1 MWLTRK
7 FCNRIFS
14 YSVLSV
20 IYQSYGALY
29 SRQTFLWKKTLGI
42 LLLTIVDIL
51 GMGILDCGSLIK
63 AFLLIFNP
71 ATKA

>member
-1 MWLTRK
+1 
-7 FCNRIFS
+7 
-14 YSVLSV
+14 VE
-20 IYQSYGALY
+20 
-29 SRQTFLWKKTLGI
+29 KTPGI

-71 ATKA
+71 ATPV